1 MRMPARRKID
11 FSDIPEASE
20 QDLRAMRRVGRP
32 PLGAAARQL
41 IAIRLDPDVL
51 SRLRREARRRNVGYQ
66 TLVNEV
72 LANYVRRN
80 VA

>member
-1 MRMPARRKID
+1 MPARRKID